1 MPHSAQRLGTTGLWL
16 VPDHLARYLNNYLFA
31 CLLTHERRVAAP
43 ARGVVLVQN
52 RHLVGSARVTLNFH
66 YVKSKPPVCKDTLLR
81 DWILGENILLVN
93 RLFRRKDS
101 SDAALPADQ
110 RAAARGLRRGHCKVF
125 VF

>member
-1 MPHSAQRLGTTGLWL
+1 M
-16 VPDHLARYLNNYLFA
+16 
-31 CLLTHERRVAAP
+31 LTRERRVAAP

-66 YVKSKPPVCKDTLLR
+66 YVKSKPPVCKDTLLH
-81 DWILGENILLVN
+81 DWILGENILSVN

-101 SDAALPADQ
+101 SGAALPAEQ

-125 VF
+125 VFLNKKQETEKTDY